1 EYLIVGSSIYEKTP
15 IFQSVFVEA
24 TLLLLMAL
32 FNLLSLL
39 IILTRWSD
47 MKVNR
52 IHDTPRI
59 ILLLHGLAITGVLV
73 FVLIISSSYDIWD
86 VILGLNQAVLGTKV
100 FGLASIV
107 LTLPAFVMINRAKQD
122 YRWSKFMVFVF
133 QTHIIL
139 SVALIIWLY
148 LYNLLL

>member
-1 EYLIVGSSIYEKTP
+1 
-15 IFQSVFVEA
+15 
-24 TLLLLMAL
+24 
-32 FNLLSLL
+32 
-39 IILTRWSD
+39 
-47 MKVNR
+47 
-52 IHDTPRI
+52 
-59 ILLLHGLAITGVLV
+59 LAITGVLV